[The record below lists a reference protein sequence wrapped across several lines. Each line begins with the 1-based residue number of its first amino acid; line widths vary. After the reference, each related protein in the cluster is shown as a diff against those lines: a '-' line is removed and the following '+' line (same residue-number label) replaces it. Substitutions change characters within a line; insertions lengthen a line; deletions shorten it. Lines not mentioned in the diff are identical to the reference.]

1 MKKII
6 AMVLCL
12 AAILT
17 SAAALPVS
25 AIEEAGDSISVLSN
39 ESIVIEQSAPFKDVA
54 SNAWYYDEVLRVY
67 SKGLMKGTSETTFSP
82 DDHITRAMAVTI
94 LYRLAGE
101 PEISSNNYFKDV
113 PDGKWYTDAVLWAKK
128 KSITNGVGTWL
139 FAPDENISRA
149 ELFTLFFRYVVSEGL
164 YLDVSYPHFY
174 HDYMKLTDK
183 GTIPSYAYDAINALY
198 NADVING
205 KPDNTVDHSKVST
218 RAEAAA
224 LLNRLIEATRK
235 QDLSLLEE
243 KGFTVSVNAGIHMG
257 YASALVKYPVL
268 SLSLHKKADDGK
280 REEINVTCDS
290 LSRYDFDKFTLY
302 EKSDTSYKTRCFETS
317 GVILSEGETL
327 ILRFTVKIDGEEVI
341 YMVYPKVSCIW

>member
-12 AAILT
+12 TAILT
-17 SAAALPVS
+17 SAAALPVG

-164 YLDVSYPHFY
+164 YLDVSYPHFH

-183 GTIPSYAYDAINALY
+183 GTIPRYA
-198 NADVING
+198 
-205 KPDNTVDHSKVST
+205 
-218 RAEAAA
+218 
-224 LLNRLIEATRK
+224 
-235 QDLSLLEE
+235 
-243 KGFTVSVNAGIHMG
+243 
-257 YASALVKYPVL
+257 
-268 SLSLHKKADDGK
+268 
-280 REEINVTCDS
+280 
-290 LSRYDFDKFTLY
+290 
-302 EKSDTSYKTRCFETS
+302 
-317 GVILSEGETL
+317 
-327 ILRFTVKIDGEEVI
+327 
-341 YMVYPKVSCIW
+341 